1 MSAGGRICPI
11 CGQPLRPAGTT
22 ARLSIAR
29 CARCGHSVAEHRSDE
44 RSDVDYHRQYDEGE
58 FLASL
63 TTTRRRQAK
72 TILDS
77 ILAQVPGA
85 DALLDFGAG
94 RGWFLEEARALGMAR
109 LAGTDTSSDSV
120 DGLRQRGIHG
130 VLIPPPTETGW
141 DLRLGTLPF
150 RPRVLTFLD
159 VIEHFPAER
168 LSLMFKTVVDQL
180 RPDLELVVIK
190 VPVSDGLLYRTADAL
205 SRARVFGPR
214 EQLYQVG
221 TFPPHYSYFSRR
233 SLAEFLAR
241 HGLTRVDA
249 FGLLEFDP
257 TTFGSRV
264 AALRRAPH
272 AATRLLGATTA
283 LVAERTTQDSYVAL
297 ARPVAG
303 SGS

>member
-1 MSAGGRICPI
+1 VSAGGRTCPI
-11 CGQPLRPAGTT
+11 CGQPLRPASRTPH
-22 ARLSIAR
+22 LSIAR

-58 FLASL
+58 FLGSL
-63 TTTRRRQAK
+63 ATTRRRQAK

-77 ILAQVPGA
+77 IRAQLPGA

-94 RGWFLEEARALGMAR
+94 RGWFLEEARAFGMAR

-120 DGLRQRGIHG
+120 DGLRERGIDG

-168 LSLMFKTVVDQL
+168 LSSMFKVVIDQL
-180 RPDLELVVIK
+180 PDLELVVIK
-190 VPVSDGLLYRTADAL
+190 VPVSEGLLYRAAGVL
-205 SRARVFGPR
+205 ARARVFGPR

-241 HGLTRVDA
+241 HGLTQVGA

-264 AALRRAPH
+264 AALRRAPR

-283 LVAERTTQDSYVAL
+283 LVAEHMTQDSYVAV
-297 ARPVAG
+297 ARPIAG